1 MNDNNLKKHH
11 NKEWL
16 QEQLDAEK
24 TSRDIA
30 KEINVSYK
38 LIELYLR
45 QFNLDFTSQ
54 KREIWKKFFLDPIWT
69 KSEYFVKVNDT
80 WSTQTNTIFL
90 VRTL

>member
-11 NKEWL
+11 NKAWL

-45 QFNLDFTSQ
+45 QFDIDFTSQ
-54 KREIWKKFFLDPIWT
+54 EREI
-69 KSEYFVKVNDT
+69 
-80 WSTQTNTIFL
+80 
-90 VRTL
+90 

>member
-11 NKEWL
+11 NKTWL

-45 QFNLDFTSQ
+45 QFDIDFTSQ
-54 KREIWKKFFLDPIWT
+54 EREI
-69 KSEYFVKVNDT
+69 
-80 WSTQTNTIFL
+80 
-90 VRTL
+90 